1 MKPGEE
7 PGFFIFGGEGS
18 WELASS
24 LRQALWVLASW
35 HFSSVMPDLIRHPA
49 DARRRGEKDSF
60 QPKDLGWLD
69 TGLGPV

>member
-7 PGFFIFGGEGS
+7 PGFFIFGVVRRISTTSLVVVVGS
-18 WELASS
+18 GTS
-24 LRQALWVLASW
+24 
-35 HFSSVMPDLIRHPA
+35 SSVMPDLIRHPA

-69 TGLGPV
+69 TGSGPV